1 MKLKKMMLRSM
12 AVLCVLCLAT
22 GCSKEQQEEK
32 KEEKKVVSNCS
43 IVECMKKIEATNT
56 IEEIND
62 IIGFESTT
70 DAMIS
75 SDPMWK
81 FDSKNWISFKSY
93 SENSIT
99 IQATIDK
106 ESLKNEDIKLPLS
119 SDLQKDLNNGSFT
132 YEELA
137 EKIGGE
143 GTLTSI
149 SENSRIY
156 TWIDKSSQRLSATFN
171 NKSGKCTIASYR

>member
-62 IIGFESTT
+62 IIGFEYNTY
-70 DAMIS
+70 DMIIR
-75 SDPMWK
+75 DTMC
-81 FDSKNWISFKSY
+81 N
-93 SENSIT
+93 
-99 IQATIDK
+99 
-106 ESLKNEDIKLPLS
+106 L
-119 SDLQKDLNNGSFT
+119 
-132 YEELA
+132 
-137 EKIGGE
+137 
-143 GTLTSI
+143 
-149 SENSRIY
+149 
-156 TWIDKSSQRLSATFN
+156 
-171 NKSGKCTIASYR
+171 